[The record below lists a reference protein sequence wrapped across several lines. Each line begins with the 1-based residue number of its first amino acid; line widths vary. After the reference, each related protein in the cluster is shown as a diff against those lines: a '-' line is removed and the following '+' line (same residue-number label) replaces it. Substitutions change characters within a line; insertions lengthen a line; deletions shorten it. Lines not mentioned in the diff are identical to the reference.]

1 VQVVLKTPVP
11 TSWTIAD
18 ALAGTFA
25 DPDEFRDWLAA
36 LARKKNLILQGPPGV
51 GKTFLARRLA
61 YARIGA
67 ADPSRVTAVQF
78 HPSYAYEDF
87 VQGYRPAETGG
98 FTRRDGVFFEFC
110 RRAVDDPH
118 RDYVFL
124 IDEINRGNLSKVFG
138 ELFALIEADKRGET
152 HALPLTYARHAGE
165 TFFVPNNL
173 YLIGMMNTADR
184 SLALVDYALRRR
196 FAYVE
201 LRPAFDRPAF
211 GNFLATAG
219 VEAAVIDVIVSRMSR
234 LNTIIRSESA
244 SLGPGFEIGHS
255 FFCPTGTEGRWGMNW
270 YRAVITTE
278 IAPLLR
284 EYWFDDAAKAEE
296 LIADLL
302 R

>member
-1 VQVVLKTPVP
+1 MGPVP
-11 TSWTIAD
+11 PPYTTTD

-25 DPDEFRDWLAA
+25 DPDEFRAMLAA

-67 ADPSRVTAVQF
+67 ADPERVAGVQF
-78 HPSYAYEDF
+78 HQSYSYEDF
-87 VQGYRPAETGG
+87 VQGYRPGEHGG
-98 FTRRDGVFFEFC
+98 FVRRDGVFFEFC
-110 RRAVDDPH
+110 RRAADDPR

-138 ELFALIEADKRGET
+138 ELFVLVEADKRGEDF
-152 HALPLTYARHAGE
+152 AVPLTYARHAGE
-165 TFFVPNNL
+165 TFFVPENL
-173 YLIGMMNTADR
+173 SLVGMMNTADR

-196 FAYVE
+196 FAFAD

-211 GNFLATAG
+211 RDHLTAAG
-219 VEAAVIDVIVSRMSR
+219 VGPAVTDAIVSRMGR
-234 LNTIIRSESA
+234 LNGLIRAEA
-244 SLGPGFEIGHS
+244 GSLGAGFEVGHS
-255 FFCPTGTEGRWGMNW
+255 FFCPTGREESLGFDW
-270 YRAVITTE
+270 YRAVVESE

-284 EYWFDDAAKAEE
+284 EYWFDDPARADELTAE
-296 LIADLL
+296 LI